1 MITIVLFVIF
11 ISYSYSKCKK
21 LILMEKNKDFKI
33 KAKLIHDFK

>member
-11 ISYSYSKCKK
+11 ISYSKCKK
-21 LILMEKNKDFKI
+21 LILIEKNKDFKI